1 MVILDNQLLKFM
13 KRISEILSAL
23 FTPLLVPTYGMI
35 FASFLSVLA
44 VLPLTVLL
52 TTIGI
57 TFILT
62 CILPLIGIMVLYRT
76 GYVKSPTLRERTER
90 FVPFGIAFMCYLGCA
105 FFLYRAS
112 APLWLTMFYIG
123 GAAAIVI
130 SAVVCI
136 WWKISA
142 HAAAVGG
149 LVAMTFRLAASHQ
162 AIYDMNVWISALVVI
177 AGMVMT
183 ARVYLGRHT
192 LMQVLAGCANG
203 FLCVWLMTM
212 IR

>member
-1 MVILDNQLLKFM
+1 M
-13 KRISEILSAL
+13 KRISEILSAI

-44 VLPLTVLL
+44 MLPLGVLL
-52 TTIGI
+52 STIGI
-57 TFILT
+57 TFVLT
-62 CILPLIGIMVLYRT
+62 CLIPMAGIFVLYRT
-76 GYVKSPTLRERTER
+76 GFVKSPTLRERSER
-90 FVPFGIAFMCYLGCA
+90 FVPFVLAMLCYLGCA
-105 FFLYRAS
+105 FFLYRAA
-112 APLWLTMFYIG
+112 APLWLTMFYVG

-130 SAVVCI
+130 STVVSL

-142 HAAAVGG
+142 HSAAVGG
-149 LVAMTFRLAASHQ
+149 LVAMAFRLAASHQ
-162 AIYDMNVWISALVVI
+162 AIHDMNVWISVLVII

-203 FLCVWLMTM
+203 FLCVWFMTM